1 MAGWHHQLDGHEFE
15 WTPGVGDG
23 QGGLECCNS
32 WGHKESDTTER
43 LNWTKLILVSGLV
56 ISSQLVW
63 IHGLARWPWLWLQFL
78 SCWIFLSPFPS
89 SLLYLS
95 PGLSRTG
102 VKVCGGL
109 VFQLLSHV
117 LPGFPALHHLLEFAQ
132 THVCWVSDAIQPS
145 NSLWPLLLLPS
156 IFPTI
161 RVFSSESALHIR
173 WPNELHE
180 QYEKAKKQKPIVHD
194 IKRLIFLYL
203 RKNLLIF

>member
-1 MAGWHHQLDGHEFE
+1 MWSML
-15 WTPGVGDG
+15 T
-23 QGGLECCNS
+23 
-32 WGHKESDTTER
+32 
-43 LNWTKLILVSGLV
+43 LNFITHDSG
-56 ISSQLVW
+56 
-63 IHGLARWPWLWLQFL
+63 
-78 SCWIFLSPFPS
+78 IFLDCRF
-89 SLLYLS
+89 LKRL
-95 PGLSRTG
+95 
-102 VKVCGGL
+102 
-109 VFQLLSHV
+109 LLSVVQSCPALCDPINCTTPH
-117 LPGFPALHHLLEFAQ
+117 FPALHHLLEFAQ